1 MSECSSN
8 YIAAELEEVEEIAKQ
23 LDRYEKLDAEAEELA
38 EEDKIYRKKIV
49 R

>member
-1 MSECSSN
+1 MLDK
-8 YIAAELEEVEEIAKQ
+8 AEEIKKQ
-23 LDRYEKLDAEAEELA
+23 LDCYEKLDAEAEELA